1 MTRNRLLTIAGRV
14 RRGAIFAGIAAIA
27 ATTLA
32 WGQQEQS
39 AAVPSVILLAAI
51 EGPIGPAVERHVQK
65 SVEKAQERQAEALV
79 LRINTPGGLVTSTR
93 TIVSIITEAKVPVI
107 GFVAPPG
114 AHAASAGTYI
124 LYATHLA
131 AMAPGTNVGAATPVQ
146 MDGGF
151 PGGPSAD
158 KKRPSEGEEEGE
170 KESEKDAEPAGDA
183 TMKKA
188 VNDAV
193 AFLRSLADM
202 RGRNADWAE
211 KAVREGDSLA
221 ARAAHKQGVIELLA
235 RDIEALLEAA
245 DGRTVTVAGVK
256 RVLSTKGIPVEQF
269 EPDPLTRLLGVLS
282 NPNLALI
289 LLMIGVYGLIFEFM
303 NPGAI
308 GPGVVGVICLVLGLY
323 ALNQLPLDYAGLAL
337 VFLGIAFMV
346 AEAFTPTFGVFGVG
360 GVTAFVIGAAMLVD
374 TDVPAY
380 QISWWTIVS
389 VAAVNAA
396 FLIFLVGYL
405 WKVYR
410 RPGAVGSGRMVGVEG
425 QVLDW
430 FDGEGHVWASGERW
444 MARGEANL
452 EQGAQIRVCDVD
464 GLTLIVTRQVE
475 VVSDSA
481 SPAVNEK
488 DA

>member
-1 MTRNRLLTIAGRV
+1 MTRNRPLAIV
-14 RRGAIFAGIAAIA
+14 RRATRAAVFAAIA
-27 ATTLA
+27 AFAAITLA
-32 WGQQEQS
+32 WGQQEPR
-39 AAVPSVILLAAI
+39 AGAPSVILLAAI
-51 EGPIGPAVERHVQK
+51 EGPIGPAIERYVQK

-79 LRINTPGGLVTSTR
+79 LRINTPGGLVTSMR
-93 TIVSIITEAKVPVI
+93 TIVSIITESKVPVI

-146 MDGGF
+146 MGGGF
-151 PGGPSAD
+151 PGGPSPD
-158 KKRPSEGEEEGE
+158 KKQPSDGE
-170 KESEKDAEPAGDA
+170 KEGGNESEKGTVPAGDA
-183 TMKKA
+183 MTKKA

-211 KAVREGDSLA
+211 KAVRNGDSLA
-221 ARAAHKQGVIELLA
+221 ARAALDQGVIELLT
-235 RDIEALLEAA
+235 RDIDALLEAA
-245 DGRTVTVAGVK
+245 DGRTVTVGGVK
-256 RVLSTKGIPVEQF
+256 RVLSTKGIPVERL

-303 NPGAI
+303 NPGTI

-337 VFLGIAFMV
+337 VFVGIAFMV
-346 AEAFTPTFGVFGVG
+346 AEAFTPTFGAFGVG

-374 TDVPAY
+374 TDVPTY
-380 QISWWTIVS
+380 QISWWTIIG
-389 VAAVNAA
+389 VAAVNVV

-410 RPGAVGSGRMVGVEG
+410 RPAVTGSDRMVGAEG

-430 FDGEGHVWASGERW
+430 SDGEGHVWAFGERW
-444 MARGEANL
+444 IARGESDL
-452 EQGAQIRVCDVD
+452 DEGAQVRVREVD
-464 GLTLIVTRQVE
+464 GLTLVVTRPVE
-475 VVSDSA
+475 ADSD
-481 SPAVNEK
+481 PAPPTVNGK